1 MASTRDGCEILG
13 SGFQMLIRGD
23 ERERER
29 KGMILARENRD
40 DETTRRDPS

>member
-1 MASTRDGCEILG
+1 MASTRDGCEMLG

-29 KGMILARENRD
+29 EREKR
-40 DETTRRDPS
+40 DETCP